1 MNMKLIVTI
10 SMLIIFVIIFSVLAL
25 ANVFGPHPSIDGVKT
40 LTQLK
45 LGEAVE
51 LTANQ
56 TTELLFWFNTV
67 NDSKF
72 NLFFIAITLL
82 IITTISLTMNM
93 VLLFNRTR
101 HN

>member
-10 SMLIIFVIIFSVLAL
+10 SMLIIFVIIFSMLAL
-25 ANVFGPHPSIDGVKT
+25 ANLFGPHPSIDGVKT

-82 IITTISLTMNM
+82 IITTISLTVNM